1 MNKNE
6 KIEYWKDRLFE
17 SLYYN
22 RIAEARKYCKQI
34 LDYGFSKSYSLMY
47 NRLEALKKEN
57 GRYQAL
63 DTLELKL
70 RFINS
75 ILKFETS
82 QNKLNLCYDQR
93 FIDFCYTSLKK
104 SGVPLFFTEGLEE
117 TLDYLINI
125 PPKEDIDFSE
135 FENVLRELLKRQK
148 THRIFILFYIISLI
162 ALISLALI
170 FSDDVIAFFE
180 RLV

>member
-6 KIEYWKDRLFE
+6 KLENWKDRLFE

-34 LDYGFSKSYSLMY
+34 LDSGGFSKSYSLMY

-57 GRYQAL
+57 GRYQLL

-82 QNKLNLCYDQR
+82 ENELNLCYEQR
-93 FIDFCYTSLKK
+93 FIDYCYTSLKK
-104 SGVPLFFTEGLEE
+104 SEVPLFLSGSIEY
-117 TLDYLINI
+117 TLDYLNNI
-125 PPKEDIDFSE
+125 PIKEGVE
-135 FENVLRELLKRQK
+135 FGELKEILNKTVKTQKRLRISIGIFGLVLVVVFLFLL
-148 THRIFILFYIISLI
+148 F
-162 ALISLALI
+162 
-170 FSDDVIAFFE
+170 
-180 RLV
+180 